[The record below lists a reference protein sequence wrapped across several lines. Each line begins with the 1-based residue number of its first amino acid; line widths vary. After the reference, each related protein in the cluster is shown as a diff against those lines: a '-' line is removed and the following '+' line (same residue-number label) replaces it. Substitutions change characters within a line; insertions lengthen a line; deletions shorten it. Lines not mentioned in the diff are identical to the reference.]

1 MTLCLGAPYSDTAGR
16 KSRRRRR
23 RRRRAQ
29 VLGKRYA
36 FLVNAITIVEYINKN
51 LTVMS
56 SIKRKYSD
64 NVYKVPELR
73 STHSALLVFTHSL

>member
-1 MTLCLGAPYSDTAGR
+1 MTRLAE
-16 KSRRRRR
+16 
-23 RRRRAQ
+23 
-29 VLGKRYA
+29 KREEEEEGEHYA
-36 FLVNAITIVEYINKN
+36 FLANAITIVEYINKN
-51 LTVMS
+51 LTIMS

>member
-1 MTLCLGAPYSDTAGR
+1 MTFCLGAPSSDTAGR

-23 RRRRAQ
+23 RRRAQ
-29 VLGKRYA
+29 ALGKRYV
-36 FLVNAITIVEYINKN
+36 FLANTITIVEYINKN